1 MSMAVKG
8 WQKAAIVAGMG
19 VGSIVGVGVTS
30 MSMAGATVVQAHG
43 SYGQASYG
51 QASYAQASHAQ
62 AARPAQ
68 DLPVG
73 YYIDGSTLYN
83 YEKKPVKLP
92 PGWMIKAGVILD
104 PHGVEAKVVLKT
116 SKATTTSPIP
126 ITKVKNPQCM
136 GLHNKGGLDGMINTI
151 VASALCL
158 GDKVTKDSLHFAAT
172 ATDAVVGPNGLL
184 MLG

>member
-1 MSMAVKG
+1 MAVKG

-30 MSMAGATVVQAHG
+30 MSMAGAAVAQTSH
-43 SYGQASYG
+43 
-51 QASYAQASHAQ
+51 AQASHQ
-62 AARPAQ
+62 QVVRPAQ

-73 YYIDGSTLYN
+73 YYIEGSTLYN
-83 YEKKPVKLP
+83 YEKMPVKLP
-92 PGWMIKAGVILD
+92 PGWMIKKGVILD

-116 SKATTTSPIP
+116 SKATTTSPVP
-126 ITKVKNPQCM
+126 VDKAKSPQCM

-172 ATDAVVGPNGLL
+172 ATDAVVGPHGLL